1 MKTRIAILAILGAII
16 IGGCDPSPTA
26 TPKAEIPP
34 PLRLSPPELVTLPVL
49 NQTFSNQRIQVTE
62 DIRGALF
69 QNCTLE
75 VWRGNGITI
84 TDSMFINSRM
94 YIEESQNIE
103 ISNSVIRDFYVWE
116 EPAINIHSSQHILI
130 GHNEIKNNSIG
141 VVISECSD
149 TEIRNNIFESNNQH
163 NALVLGGTSADV
175 YGNVFLFNFPHAML
189 IMNRAADPTVQVNIY
204 NNIFDRNIED
214 AINFEDFRGSDQI
227 SRVYNNRVTG
237 TGWAGINV
245 EYNSWNANLILEDN
259 YIDSNGL
266 MTDEI
271 MDEGGQLISIYPPPG
286 DQPEPYSPGWKHG
299 IKIEDSS
306 GVIVRGNVIVDNQG
320 NGIDIKNSREI
331 TLEGNLVTRNVVG
344 VSVMKYLESS
354 LTRGFSPIAEEN
366 AGYSFV
372 TSIDNLVF
380 SNIEEDWFVEE
391 GSRLIAGDK

>member
-1 MKTRIAILAILGAII
+1 MNTRMAIFAILGAIL

-26 TPKAEIPP
+26 TPKAEFPP

-49 NQTFSNQRIQVTE
+49 NQTFANQRIQVTE

-75 VWRGNGITI
+75 IWRENGTTI
-84 TDSMFINSRM
+84 TDSMFINSRI
-94 YIEESQNIE
+94 YIGESQNI
-103 ISNSVIRDFYVWE
+103 IFSNNVIRDFYVWE
-116 EPAINIHSSQHILI
+116 EPAINIHASEHILI
-130 GHNEIKNNSIG
+130 DHNEIKDNSIG

-149 TEIRNNIFESNNQH
+149 TEIRNNFFEANNQH

-175 YGNVFLFNFPHAML
+175 HGNVFLFNFPHAML
-189 IMNRAADPTVQVNIY
+189 IMNRAADPSVQVVIHS
-204 NNIFDRNIED
+204 NIFDRNIED
-214 AINFEDFRGSDQI
+214 AINFEDFRGSNRI
-227 SRVYNNRVTG
+227 SRVYSNRVTG

-245 EYNSWNANLILEDN
+245 EYNSWNANLILENN
-259 YIDSNGL
+259 YIDNNGL

-271 MDEGGQLISIYPPPG
+271 MDEDGQLISIYPPPG

-299 IKIEDSS
+299 IKIEDAS
-306 GVIVRGNVIVDNQG
+306 GVIVRGNVVVDNQG

-331 TLEGNLVTRNVVG
+331 TLEGNFVTRNVVG

-354 LTRGFSPIAEEN
+354 LTRGVSPIAEED